1 MSVDRRHPA
10 SLLPA
15 SLHNPGFVDLMSK
28 RVSME
33 MVHYIALQAAQVIMV
48 EEQPAA
54 DSETPPL
61 PTPPPTPVKPVPV
74 PSDKHAYDA
83 PPPPFRLPSLES
95 FIVQLILKS
104 NVQVPT
110 LLTTLIYLQRLRSK
124 LPAMAKG
131 QSRLSSSAYPDAT
144 FTGMPCTRHRV
155 FLATLIVAAK
165 YLNDSSPKNKHWS
178 AYSLLFDLAEV
189 NLMEKQLLF
198 LLDYDLRFDE
208 DEAVKHFVPFFANK
222 QSDLAT
228 PQEMRI
234 AAVEKV
240 SKAGKARAQAQQPPT
255 PPPPP
260 LYDAP
265 PRPQVATSSSIVSTV
280 RGLAKRMSNSRLSVL
295 HNASSRQPPPPL
307 PPSPLSSSHSS
318 DTLGATDSEMDSL
331 TEDTDSS
338 TGSLTSPED
347 ERDDR
352 KLLSKKRSVLGSLP
366 SQIRREGR
374 KVSDTS
380 SINSATTVK
389 AIGHSSPTSQ
399 ENCSPVLPDPCSITV
414 VHRHGGKPRVS
425 SYVYGT
431 SMGLQTKGIGT
442 PVGSPRIKESF
453 STPGFLSRMWSAATK
468 TQDKEVS
475 VTKACAAPPAVT
487 IVEPPE
493 HHPQGHGSTFRRL
506 VHSRSSIFRA
516 AVNQHVLD
524 V

>member
-61 PTPPPTPVKPVPV
+61 LPTPPPTPIKPVPV
-74 PSDKHAYDA
+74 PSHNV
-83 PPPPFRLPSLES
+83 PPHSLRLPSLES

-110 LLTTLIYLQRLRSK
+110 LLTTLIYLRRLRSK
-124 LPAMAKG
+124 LPAMAK
-131 QSRLSSSAYPDAT
+131 
-144 FTGMPCTRHRV
+144 GMPCTRHRV

-178 AYSLLFDLAEV
+178 AYSSLFDLAEV

-208 DEAVKHFVPFFANK
+208 DEAVTHFVPFFANK
-222 QSDLAT
+222 QSEPAS
-228 PQEMRI
+228 PQEMRV

-240 SKAGKARAQAQQPPT
+240 TKAGKARAQAQQPPT
-255 PPPPP
+255 PP
-260 LYDAP
+260 LYDAL
-265 PRPQVATSSSIVSTV
+265 PRPQVTTSSSIVSTV
-280 RGLAKRMSNSRLSVL
+280 RGLAKRMSNGRLSVL
-295 HNASSRQPPPPL
+295 HNASGRQPPPPMA
-307 PPSPLSSSHSS
+307 PSPLSSSHSS

-338 TGSLTSPED
+338 TGSITSPED

-352 KLLSKKRSVLGSLP
+352 RLLSKKRSVLGSLP

-389 AIGHSSPTSQ
+389 AIAHFSTSQ
-399 ENCSPVLPDPCSITV
+399 ENSSPALLEPCSIRV

-431 SMGLQTKGIGT
+431 STGLQTKGMNT
-442 PVGSPRIKESF
+442 LVGSPRIKESL
-453 STPGFLSRMWSAATK
+453 STPGFLSRMWNAATK
-468 TQDKEVS
+468 AQDKEVS

-487 IVEPPE
+487 IVEPPD
-493 HHPQGHGSTFRRL
+493 HHPQGHGSTFQRL

-516 AVNQHVLD
+516 AVNPHVLD

>member
-1 MSVDRRHPA
+1 
-10 SLLPA
+10 
-15 SLHNPGFVDLMSK
+15 
-28 RVSME
+28 
-33 MVHYIALQAAQVIMV
+33 MV
-48 EEQPAA
+48 EEQPVAG
-54 DSETPPL
+54 SETPSL

-74 PSDKHAYDA
+74 PSDKHTHDA

-110 LLTTLIYLQRLRSK
+110 LLTTLIYLHRLRSK

-178 AYSLLFDLAEV
+178 AYSSLFDLAEV

-222 QSDLAT
+222 QSDLAS
-228 PQEMRI
+228 PQEMRV

-240 SKAGKARAQAQQPPT
+240 AKAGKARAQAQQPPT
-255 PPPPP
+255 PPPT
-260 LYDAP
+260 YDSL

-280 RGLAKRMSNSRLSVL
+280 RGLAKRMSNGRLSVL
-295 HNASSRQPPPPL
+295 HNATSRQPPPPM

-318 DTLGATDSEMDSL
+318 DTFGATDSEMDSL

-338 TGSLTSPED
+338 TGSITSPED
-347 ERDDR
+347 ERDDQ
-352 KLLSKKRSVLGSLP
+352 KLLSRKRSVLGSLP

-374 KVSDTS
+374 KVSDTGS
-380 SINSATTVK
+380 VSSATTVK

-399 ENCSPVLPDPCSITV
+399 ENCSPTLPEPCSIRV
-414 VHRHGGKPRVS
+414 VHRHGGNSKPRVS

-431 SMGLQTKGIGT
+431 SIGLQTKGINT
-442 PVGSPRIKESF
+442 PVDSPRIKESF
-453 STPGFLSRMWSAATK
+453 STPGFLSRMWNAATK
-468 TQDKEVS
+468 THDKEVS
-475 VTKACAAPPAVT
+475 VIKACAAPAVT
-487 IVEPPE
+487 IVEPPD
-493 HHPQGHGSTFRRL
+493 HHPQGHGGTFRRL

-516 AVNQHVLD
+516 AANSHVLD

>member
-10 SLLPA
+10 SLLPPA
-15 SLHNPGFVDLMSK
+15 LHNPGFVDLMSK

-48 EEQPAA
+48 EEPPPL
-54 DSETPPL
+54 DSPPL
-61 PTPPPTPVKPVPV
+61 PAPPPTPVKPV
-74 PSDKHAYDA
+74 SADKHAHDVV
-83 PPPPFRLPSLES
+83 PPPFRLPTLES

-110 LLTTLIYLQRLRSK
+110 LLTTLVYLHRLRAK

-131 QSRLSSSAYPDAT
+131 ESIPSTSAYPDAAL
-144 FTGMPCTRHRV
+144 TGMPCTRHRV

-178 AYSLLFDLAEV
+178 AYASLFDLPEV

-208 DEAVKHFVPFFANK
+208 DEAVKHFAPFIANK
-222 QSDLAT
+222 QGDPAS
-228 PQEMRI
+228 PQETRL

-240 SKAGKARAQAQQPPT
+240 AMAGKARAQAQQPST
-255 PPPPP
+255 PPP
-260 LYDAP
+260 LYDP
-265 PRPQVATSSSIVSTV
+265 LPRSQVTTSSSIVTTV
-280 RGLAKRMSNSRLSVL
+280 RGLAKRVSNGRLSVL
-295 HNASSRQPPPPL
+295 HNAPSRPPPPL
-307 PPSPLSSSHSS
+307 FSSSPLSSSHSS

-331 TEDTDSS
+331 TEDTHSS
-338 TGSLTSPED
+338 TGSITSSED
-347 ERDDR
+347 ERDDT

-374 KVSDTS
+374 KVSDAS
-380 SINSATTVK
+380 SVNSATTVK
-389 AIGHSSPTSQ
+389 AIGHSSPTTQ
-399 ENCSPVLPDPCSITV
+399 ENRSPALPEACSIRV
-414 VHRHGGKPRVS
+414 VHRHGGKPRVT

-431 SMGLQTKGIGT
+431 SIGLQTKGINT

-453 STPGFLSRMWSAATK
+453 STPGFLSRMWNAATK
-468 TQDKEVS
+468 TQDKEAS
-475 VTKACAAPPAVT
+475 ITKVFAAPPAVT

-516 AVNQHVLD
+516 AANQHVLD